1 MEHILCMSA
10 VYSSRIPESYNLSI
24 CGPLFTTEATGTP
37 RGKGYMVAG
46 GQAMVRG
53 VLESAEDI

>member
-1 MEHILCMSA
+1 MSA

-53 VLESAEDI
+53 VLESTEDI